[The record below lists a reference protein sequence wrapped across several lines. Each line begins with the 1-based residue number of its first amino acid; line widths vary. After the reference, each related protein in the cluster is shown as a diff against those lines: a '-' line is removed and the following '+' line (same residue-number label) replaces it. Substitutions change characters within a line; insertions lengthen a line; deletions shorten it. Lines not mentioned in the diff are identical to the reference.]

1 MDIIPFSHLL
11 VMLMPVGIVGYF
23 YYRWIGDAR
32 EVVTATFR
40 MVAQL
45 LLIGYL
51 LVYIFNNQNC
61 IAGLLIVLFMVL
73 VSSLIALRNVQRKS
87 VQTYVKIFV
96 SILIGGS
103 INLLLVLY
111 AVIDLE
117 PLYQPRFV
125 IPLAG
130 MIYANAMN
138 AISLAAE
145 RFENE
150 IKTHTYE
157 AARATAFHGALIPQI
172 NSFLAVGLVSL
183 PGMMTGQILSG
194 VDPTVA
200 VRYQIVVMAMVLGS
214 AGISVVSY
222 LLLKSAQSKDTVK
235 AETLLEEYDDE

>member
-1 MDIIPFSHLL
+1 
-11 VMLMPVGIVGYF
+11 MLIPVGIVGYF
-23 YYRWIGDAR
+23 YYKWIGNSKEIAL
-32 EVVTATFR
+32 ATVR
-40 MVAQL
+40 MVVQL

-51 LVYIFNNQNC
+51 LVYIFNNQNSLV
-61 IAGLLIVLFMVL
+61 GLLIVLFMVL
-73 VSSLIALRNVQRKS
+73 VSSLIALRNVQNRNL
-87 VQTYVKIFV
+87 QRYYKIFI

-111 AVIDLE
+111 VVIDLE
-117 PLYQPRFV
+117 PLYQPRFI

-138 AISLAAE
+138 AISLASE

-150 IKTHTYE
+150 IKHSSYKE
-157 AARATAFHGALIPQI
+157 ARAVAFKGALIPQI

-200 VRYQIVVMAMVLGS
+200 VRYQIVVMCMVLGS
-214 AGISVVSY
+214 AGISVISY
-222 LLLKSAQSKDTVK
+222 LLLNRKG
-235 AETLLEEYDDE
+235 

>member
-1 MDIIPFSHLL
+1 M
-11 VMLMPVGIVGYF
+11 
-23 YYRWIGDAR
+23 
-32 EVVTATFR
+32 VV
-40 MVAQL
+40 QL

-51 LVYIFNNQNC
+51 LVYIFNNQNSLV
-61 IAGLLIVLFMVL
+61 GLLIVLFMVL
-73 VSSLIALRNVQRKS
+73 VSSLIALRNVQNRNL
-87 VQTYVKIFV
+87 QTYYKIFI

-111 AVIDLE
+111 VVIDLE
-117 PLYQPRFV
+117 PLYQPRFI

-138 AISLAAE
+138 AISLASE

-150 IKTHTYE
+150 IKHSSYKE
-157 AARATAFHGALIPQI
+157 ARAVAFKGALIPQI

-200 VRYQIVVMAMVLGS
+200 VRYQIVVMCMVLGS
-214 AGISVVSY
+214 AGISVISY
-222 LLLKSAQSKDTVK
+222 LLLNRKG
-235 AETLLEEYDDE
+235 